1 MSIIFTHLAETV
13 HILQDVFFVVLMV
26 RIISSF
32 FPPRNPG
39 LWDKSAYVSVQLT
52 EPILAPI
59 RRRVPLVGM
68 LDLSPLIA
76 FFLVDIASFLLVNL
90 FLYMARF

>member
-1 MSIIFTHLAETV
+1 MSMIFTHLAETV
-13 HILQDVFFVVLMV
+13 HILQDVFIVVLMV
-26 RIISSF
+26 RIIASF
-32 FPPRNPG
+32 FPPRTAG
-39 LWDKSAYVSVQLT
+39 LWDKAAYISSQLT

-76 FFLVDIASFLLVNL
+76 FFLVDIASYLLVQI
-90 FLYMARF
+90 FLYMATL

>member
-1 MSIIFTHLAETV
+1 MNVIFWHLADTV
-13 HILQDVFFVVLMV
+13 HILQDVFYVVLMI
-26 RIISSF
+26 RIVSSF
-32 FPPRNPG
+32 FPPRSAG
-39 LWDKSAYVSVQLT
+39 LWDKASYISTQLT

-76 FFLVDIASFLLVNL
+76 FFLVDIAAFVLAQI
-90 FLYMARF
+90 FLYLATL

>member
-1 MSIIFTHLAETV
+1 MNVIFTHLADTV
-13 HILQDVFFVVLMV
+13 HILQDVFYVVLMI
-26 RIISSF
+26 RIVASF
-32 FPPRNPG
+32 FPPRAAG
-39 LWDKSAYVSVQLT
+39 LWDKAAYISTQLT

-76 FFLVDIASFLLVNL
+76 FLLVDIGAFVLVRI
-90 FLYMARF
+90 FLYLATL

>member
-1 MSIIFTHLAETV
+1 VNVIFWHLADTV
-13 HILQDVFFVVLMV
+13 HILQDVFYVVLMI
-26 RIISSF
+26 RIVASF
-32 FPPRNPG
+32 FPPRSAG
-39 LWDKSAYVSVQLT
+39 LWDKASYISTQLT

-76 FFLVDIASFLLVNL
+76 FFLVDIAAFVLVQI
-90 FLYMARF
+90 FLYLATL